1 MQDCHLEK
9 MPVKLLYMSFPFETR
24 PALRLAVYASKM
36 ACGDYEPEVGHEVD
50 AYVWLQ
56 GRIIDFDREPQQPGA
71 ERVQ

>member
-1 MQDCHLEK
+1 MRGTVEEMQDCHLEK
-9 MPVKLLYMSFPFETR
+9 MPVKLLYMSFPFENR

-36 ACGDYEPEVGHEVD
+36 EVGHEVD